1 MRKSI
6 DFNAGWRF
14 LREDGPYAAPGVDT
28 AAWEAVTLPH
38 TWNRE
43 DGQMAVQY
51 YRGKCWYRKAFSCPA
66 LAPGQRAVL
75 KFEAVEHIAEVFCN
89 GRPIVAHEGGYAAFY
104 ADLTDAL
111 VPGENL
117 LAVSAD
123 NAAPNVYPQN
133 ADFTFFGG
141 IYRPVTLLVLEPVHF
156 ALDKSGS
163 EGVFVTPSEGGG
175 VRVDAFVTGG
185 QVVCRLTDALGETI
199 AEGTAAPDETGH
211 AVLHLHIDAPH
222 RWQGVKDPYLYTA
235 ELTLAD
241 GGKTQDRLAVRFGF
255 RTFRVDVD
263 QGFFLNGVSTP
274 LRGVCRHQDR
284 VGMGT
289 AITEKEHA
297 EDMALICEMGAN
309 TIRLAHYQ
317 HAQPFYDLCDETGM
331 VVWAEIPFISQFIF
345 TREAHDNT
353 LVQLTELIAQ
363 NYNHASICFWS
374 VGNEL
379 SNGGESEP
387 LWENVQE
394 LHALAK
400 QLDPSRLTTI
410 ANSTAKPDSPLCHST
425 DVFCY
430 NEYFGWYMGAP
441 EDTGPW
447 MDKMHA
453 ALPDTPF
460 GISEYGAEAVMKWH
474 SETPQKRDYTE
485 EYQALVHEVSMKAI
499 SERPYLWGTF
509 LWNMFDFAAA
519 NRDEGGAQGFNNKGL
534 VTNDRKTKKEAF
546 YLYKAYLSDTPF
558 VHLCGRRFVNR
569 DRAAI
574 DVKVY
579 SNQPA
584 VTLSV
589 NGGER
594 RTLTGD
600 KVFVFKEVPLRMGAN
615 TLVATS
621 GPLMDVITLR
631 RVAEPDES
639 YILPQPKTELNQDV
653 VNWFANMIPQKTEL
667 EFPEGRYHV
676 KMEIGALLAEPR
688 AAAAVT
694 ELIFKP
700 LAMGAGAAGGG
711 FSAEAVATMKT
722 VPLDVMYE
730 FIKTKLPDTALLL
743 LNERLNQ
750 IPLE

>member
-1 MRKSI
+1 MRTI
-6 DFNAGWRF
+6 VDFHENWRF
-14 LREDGPYAAPGVDT
+14 LREDGDYAGREADT
-28 AAWEAVTLPH
+28 AAWEEVTLPH

-51 YRGKCWYRKAFSCPA
+51 YRGKCWYRKKFPCPA

-75 KFEAVEHIAEVFCN
+75 KFEAVEHIAEVYCN
-89 GRPIVAHEGGYAAFY
+89 GSHVVTHEGGYAAFY
-104 ADLTDAL
+104 ADLTEFL
-111 VPGENL
+111 QPGENV

-141 IYRPVTLLVLEPVHF
+141 IYRPVTLLILEPVHF
-156 ALDKSGS
+156 ALDKAGS
-163 EGVFVTPSEGGG
+163 DGVFVTPSADGG

-185 QVVCRLTDALGETI
+185 QVVCRLLDGLGETI
-199 AEGTAAPDETGH
+199 TEGTAAPDEEGH
-211 AVLHLHIDAPH
+211 AVLHLRIDKPH
-222 RWQGVKDPYLYTA
+222 LWQGVKDPYLYTA

-241 GGKTQDRLAVRFGF
+241 GGKTQDRQTVRFGF

-263 QGFFLNGVSTP
+263 EGFFLNGVSTP

-284 VGMGT
+284 VDMGT

-317 HAQPFYDLCDETGM
+317 HAQAFYDLCDETGM

-345 TREAHDNT
+345 TKEAHDNT
-353 LVQLTELIAQ
+353 LSQLTELIAQ
-363 NYNHASICFWS
+363 NYNHTSICFWS

-387 LWENVQE
+387 LWENVRE

-410 ANSTAKPDSPLCHST
+410 ANSTAKPDSPLCHTT

-430 NEYFGWYMGAP
+430 NEYYGWYMGQS

-519 NRDEGGAQGFNNKGL
+519 NRNEGGAQGFNNKGL

-546 YLYKAYLSDTPF
+546 YLYKAYLSSDPF

-579 SNQPA
+579 SNQAA

-594 RTLTGD
+594 RTLAGD
-600 KVFVFKEVPLRMGAN
+600 KVFVFKDVPLRMGGN

-621 GPLMDVITLR
+621 GPLMDVITLN

-639 YILPQPKTELNQDV
+639 YILPQPKNELNQDV
-653 VNWFANMIPQKTEL
+653 VNWFADMIPQKTEL
-667 EFPEGRYHV
+667 EFPEGYLNV
-676 KMEIGALLAEPR
+676 KMEIGALLAVP
-688 AAAAVT
+688 AAAAALN
-694 ELIFKP
+694 ELIFQP
-700 LAMGAGAAGGG
+700 LSLGAGEGKGG
-711 FSAEAVATMKT
+711 FSAEAVANMTT

-730 FIKTKLPDTALLL
+730 FIRTKLPDTALLL
-743 LNERLNQ
+743 LNERLNK
-750 IPLE
+750 IPQP